1 MGGLFLCS
9 ILKSTIQDAAVD
21 HSLRMWLYRYY
32 GSSLRAIY
40 TLFEVTLAGC
50 WPNYFRRL
58 IEDVNGWY
66 AVFAVVYITIVVFA
80 IIRIITA
87 LFLKKTL
94 TVAGHD
100 QDMQLSEQRVK
111 AHNTMLKLE

>member
-21 HSLRMWLYRYY
+21 HSLRLWCFRYY

-50 WPNYFRRL
+50 WPNYFRPL
-58 IEDVNGWY
+58 IEKVNGWY

-80 IIRIITA
+80 VIRIITA

-94 TVAGHD
+94 SVANND
-100 QDMQLSEQRVK
+100 ADMQVAEQRAK
-111 AHNTMLKLE
+111 AQQTIEKL